1 MESALPGAAARSRL
15 ADVIQQL
22 ARSSRSPV
30 DSPDHLNEAA
40 RLVADH
46 LGSAGCQVER
56 EAVPFRG
63 SQFENVYGTL
73 AGPTAGPALILAAH
87 HDSAPGVPDADD
99 LSGLAVLLETA
110 RALAGTQPEIPVIF
124 ASYTLENWGRAGSAH
139 HVRRLAATGEP
150 VLGMINLDSV
160 GYASDAPGSQRN
172 PAWLRPFYPRRGNF
186 LSVVGNFASRPL
198 LRSVARCLRETSP
211 LPVSVFHL
219 PGRGFLVPELRSGD
233 HAPFWDAGI
242 PAVMVTDTAAF
253 RNPHHHRPTDRPDTL
268 SLPFMEAVAR
278 GITHVARNISKRKT
292 LREES
297 GGVAAI

>member
-1 MESALPGAAARSRL
+1 MEPALPGAAARSRL
-15 ADVIQQL
+15 AEIIRHL

-30 DSPDHLNEAA
+30 DSPDHLDEAA

-46 LGSAGCQVER
+46 LRRAGCHVEQD
-56 EAVPFRG
+56 AVPFRG
-63 SQFENVYGTL
+63 GHFDNVYGTL
-73 AGPTAGPALILAAH
+73 TGPGSGPPLILAAH

-110 RALAGTQPEIPVIF
+110 RALADSAPEVPIVF
-124 ASYTLENWGRAGSAH
+124 ASYTLENWGCAGSTH
-139 HVRRLAATGEP
+139 HVSRLAAGGEP
-150 VLGMINLDSV
+150 ILGMINLDSV

-172 PAWLRPFYPRRGNF
+172 PALLRPFYPRRANF

-198 LRSVARCLRETSP
+198 LRSVARCLREASA
-211 LPVSVFHL
+211 LRISVFHL

-233 HAPFWDAGI
+233 HAPFWDAGL

-268 SLPFMEAVAR
+268 NLPFLEAVTGGVA
-278 GITHVARNISKRKT
+278 HVARNIARAGVT
-292 LREES
+292 RQES
-297 GGVAAI
+297 GVVAAL